1 MKSKT
6 RSPGIRRAVERAR
19 QLGYTVRFVEFV
31 PTAASPMLILP
42 QGLTDPQTKEIRVA
56 TRVNSRQKIL
66 AILEHELE
74 HAEGKDVGTDRP
86 EFGLVCGGTLNPRT
100 GMPSR
105 MQA

>member
-1 MKSKT
+1 MKSQT

-19 QLGYTVRFVEFV
+19 KLGYTVNFVEFV
-31 PTAASPMLILP
+31 PTASTPMLILP
-42 QGLTDPQTKEIRVA
+42 EGMCDPVKMEIRVS
-56 TRVNSRQKIL
+56 TRGNSRQKIL

-86 EFGLVCGGTLNPRT
+86 EFGLVCGGTVNSRT

-105 MQA
+105 VHA